1 MSRLQNTPIKIDS
14 KKKNAILYSFILVF
28 TEGLQESNVQTG
40 IKNVVKIIINSEM
53 PSIPKIILLFDRTNQ
68 SNFSINWNP
77 LKVMSNENKISIE
90 VLKTIK
96 DQNNEKLRINFKFV
110 FSVII
115 SIGTANKGKIIK
127 NDNIKKW

>member
-68 SNFSINWNP
+68 SNFSIN
-77 LKVMSNENKISIE
+77 
-90 VLKTIK
+90 
-96 DQNNEKLRINFKFV
+96 
-110 FSVII
+110 
-115 SIGTANKGKIIK
+115 
-127 NDNIKKW
+127 